1 MPPSPRACR
10 RPSLR
15 ALLALGFAA
24 AALTSGLSIAA
35 LPAPP
40 ADPLDPP
47 LRLRSLGLAFEPPA
61 GAIWAVRLREDGR
74 LRAVLSEP
82 SETPAWTL
90 AFDPYEGD
98 PAHEAIDEV
107 IAYLQGLRDA
117 EARFE
122 ILVNRPV
129 RRSDLDTHLLLLE
142 VPLPRDPADG
152 GPELVGVTGSLVVA
166 RGPGQFVIVS
176 IAVDHGA
183 LATVLPLLE
192 RSLATLRLD
201 TAAEMQAWER
211 SLIDAGRRRIAT
223 FTPQRLEQVADGRSR
238 WHRIHRPATADAPER
253 EVGYMEIRAVPA
265 PRGLIDP
272 ARTVETLRDAERDP
286 GILVTLTVRLVP
298 ADAAQRPPG
307 VPPEVLDIEQRAWV
321 ALDRES
327 EIWSLRQTARAG
339 ERSRSGA
346 ETGVR
351 LAPTA
356 GQPRPTLEVI
366 VADRERLAR
375 DPLQV
380 VLPDEPYLSQAEV
393 LLLGPLLSE
402 IAQSGGEFAALAY
415 DRSLGSVARRLEQVT
430 PIESGPNRGGF
441 EIRSLRQPDDPTPTR
456 QRFDREGRLLER
468 IDPDGTVTTPIDR
481 ESLRQRWARLGLPTG

>member
-1 MPPSPRACR
+1 MGTPSPADR
-10 RPSLR
+10 RSSLR
-15 ALLALGFAA
+15 ALLTGGTAA
-24 AALTSGLSIAA
+24 AAAIWGVCLAA
-35 LPAPP
+35 PGSHAPP
-40 ADPLDPP
+40 PLDPP

-61 GAIWAVRLREDGR
+61 GAIWAVRLRDDGR

-82 SETPAWTL
+82 REAPAWTL
-90 AFDPYEGD
+90 AIDPFESD
-98 PAHEAIDEV
+98 PANEAIDEV
-107 IAYLQGLRDA
+107 ITYLQELRDA

-122 ILVNRPV
+122 ILVNRPL
-129 RRSDLDTHLLLLE
+129 RESPLDTHLLLLE
-142 VPLPRDPADG
+142 VPLPRAAANE
-152 GPELVGVTGSLVVA
+152 GPELLGVTGSLVVA
-166 RGPGQFVIVS
+166 RGGGRFVIVS
-176 IAVDHGA
+176 IAADRGEIGR
-183 LATVLPLLE
+183 VLPLLE

-201 TAAEMQAWER
+201 SAEEMQAWER

-223 FTPQRLEQVADGRSR
+223 ITPQRLEQIADGRSR

-272 ARTVETLRDAERDP
+272 ARSVESLRDAERDA
-286 GILVTLTVRLVP
+286 GILVTMTTRLVP
-298 ADAAQRPPG
+298 ADAAGRPPG
-307 VPPEVLDIEQRAWV
+307 VPAEVLDIEQRAWI

-339 ERSRSGA
+339 DRTRSSA

-351 LAPTA
+351 HPPTA
-356 GQPRPTLEVI
+356 GQPRPMLEVI

-375 DPLQV
+375 DPLQAA
-380 VLPDEPYLSQAEV
+380 LPDEPYLSQAEL
-393 LLLGPLLSE
+393 LLLGPLLAE
-402 IAQSGGEFAALAY
+402 IAASGGEFAALAY
-415 DRSLGSVARRLEQVT
+415 DRTLGSVARRLEQVT

-468 IDPDGTVTTPIDR
+468 IDPDGTVTVPIDR
-481 ESLRQRWARLGLPTG
+481 DTLRQRWTRLGLPTG